1 MSTRVLMIASSLFL
15 GGIGLLL
22 SLMPQETAA
31 ALDAAA
37 TGVVPLLLQ
46 LAGASLIGWALL
58 NWTARGLVIG
68 GIYSRPLT
76 LGNLAHCL
84 VGALALGKAA
94 AASAFPALLVIP
106 LLGYVALAGGFA
118 WLVFGQG
125 AACVTASDHA
135 P

>member
-1 MSTRVLMIASSLFL
+1 MSTRILMMASSVFL
-15 GGIGLLL
+15 GALGLLL

-31 ALDAAA
+31 ALDAPA

-84 VGALALGKAA
+84 IAGLALGKAA

-106 LLGYVALAGGFA
+106 LLGYVAFAGGFA

-125 AACVTASDHA
+125 AACVSA
-135 P
+135 